1 MLWIQQTLCQCISP
15 YMKPE
20 MFMMNKLFPLPK
32 QGKIWHTLMQCD
44 ARKSVLEFG
53 LRLNARIF
61 LWHVSWCHC
70 PEKQMEQ
77 EHLNVKFQE

>member
-1 MLWIQQTLCQCISP
+1 MLWMSMYYFID
-15 YMKPE
+15 MKPE
-20 MFMMNKLFPLPK
+20 IFMMNQLFPLPK

-70 PEKQMEQ
+70 PENQMEQ
-77 EHLNVKFQE
+77 DHLNLKLLK